1 MKWTETITP
10 KQAVEELGVPYHGW
24 MREMDRAW
32 VSEDG
37 QYSVMSRLLRTPV
50 GKVEHV
56 AITSAAGCGKCDG
69 SGDIPWAVKMAIN
82 KKTRE
87 AVYRKY
93 GGRCAYCGRAIA
105 YKDMQVDHFR
115 PLRVWDEVDG
125 AADDISNLMPA
136 CRMCNH
142 YKRAN
147 SLEAFRRYI
156 AEIPRKLRDNYI
168 YKIGVAYR
176 NIIENEKPIKFFFE
190 TEEAKTNPEY
200 AITSPEEMAR
210 YLMGFCR
217 CRLATGN
224 GCPGCPFDKPTSDNG
239 DGECRLYVPDDWD
252 F

>member
-1 MKWTETITP
+1 
-10 KQAVEELGVPYHGW
+10 
-24 MREMDRAW
+24 
-32 VSEDG
+32 
-37 QYSVMSRLLRTPV
+37 
-50 GKVEHV
+50 
-56 AITSAAGCGKCDG
+56 
-69 SGDIPWAVKMAIN
+69 MAIN

-147 SLEAFRRYI
+147 SLEVFRRYI

-168 YKIGVAYR
+168 YKIGVAYMHISTGCVYQMPNDQR
-176 NIIENEKPIKFFFE
+176 ALVLARGMSDERPDKF
-190 TEEAKTNPEY
+190 A
-200 AITSPEEMAR
+200 
-210 YLMGFCR
+210 
-217 CRLATGN
+217 GN
-224 GCPGCPFDKPTSDNG
+224 GKKPVRRGGS
-239 DGECRLYVPDDWD
+239 
-252 F
+252 